1 MIYAVLSNFD
11 FVAKFTVKNQNKD
24 FINAGRGVGGSI
36 GFHISYSEKVN
47 TPKSVAKS
55 E

>member
-11 FVAKFTVKNQNKD
+11 IVAKFTVKNLNKD
-24 FINAGRGVGGSI
+24 FINAVGGGST
-36 GFHISYSEKVN
+36 GFHISYSEIVN
-47 TPKSVAKS
+47 DLKSMGKS